1 MDSLIAHTAPAG
13 LVPGA
18 DEDTDVD
25 DDACMTGEDA
35 GVKNSAKKKAAW
47 TEDEKKMKTETKKGK
62 AGKKSKEWPVHLF
75 CRMEGCEYVYCGR
88 LRAMEY
94 DPRKLPMKFTFR
106 LLDAPLLRTS
116 DDFLGLVDLADADA
130 SLGAYK
136 AASK

>member
-25 DDACMTGEDA
+25 AACGTGEDA
-35 GVKNSAKKKAAW
+35 GVKNINTSAKKKAAG
-47 TEDEKKMKTETKKGK
+47 TEDEKKTISDTKKGK

-94 DPRKLPMKFTFR
+94 DPRK
-106 LLDAPLLRTS
+106 
-116 DDFLGLVDLADADA
+116 
-130 SLGAYK
+130 
-136 AASK
+136 